1 MTKKNTSVVLPGG
14 LAGLVRETQ
23 QSASSPIAAHAA
35 AVNAAKQSPAEP
47 QAREAED
54 EGKPQHAPAATAEEP
69 RQPSAEATEG
79 WRRFEERARHYH
91 RASNLGAVYID
102 RDLKRAL
109 SRLRA
114 SSLGVSTSALVSAI
128 VEQFLADHEQDV
140 ARLMGE

>member
-14 LAGLVRETQ
+14 LAGLVREAQ
-23 QSASSPIAAHAA
+23 QAPTAAPTAATTPKSEPAS
-35 AVNAAKQSPAEP
+35 P
-47 QAREAED
+47 QAEASA
-54 EGKPQHAPAATAEEP
+54 APLSSTTEP
-69 RQPSAEATEG
+69 TKAPTSVPTTG
-79 WRRFEERARHYH
+79 WQQFEERARHYH

-102 RDLKRAL
+102 RDLKRTL

-128 VEQFLADHEQDV
+128 VEQFLEDHKQDI